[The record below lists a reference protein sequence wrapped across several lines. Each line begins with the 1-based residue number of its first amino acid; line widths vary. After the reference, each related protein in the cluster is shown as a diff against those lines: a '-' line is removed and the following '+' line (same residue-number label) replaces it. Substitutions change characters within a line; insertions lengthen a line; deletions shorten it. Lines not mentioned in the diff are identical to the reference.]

1 MTAPELVAPAGDW
14 NCLRAAVANGAD
26 CVYFGLSCFNAR
38 MRAENFRE
46 EELPGVVDF
55 LHKAGAFTKSPET
68 GSSSG
73 EANWIFQRLSLG
85 PGSGKPATRRSTAG

>member
-26 CVYFGLSCFNAR
+26 CVYFGLSRFNAR

-55 LHKAGAFTKSPET
+55 LHSHGVKGTSP
-68 GSSSG
+68 
-73 EANWIFQRLSLG
+73 
-85 PGSGKPATRRSTAG
+85 